1 MDKLTQIALGWL
13 EDCFPGW
20 GLDLD
25 YFYGHS
31 MPDDLTTDEVWDAIA
46 RHYEGGVA
54 QFIADG
60 QDEDDKEFDDS
71 DVDCFYN
78 DEEGGA

>member
-1 MDKLTQIALGWL
+1 MDDLTQIALGWL
-13 EDCFPGW
+13 EDCF
-20 GLDLD
+20 DD
-25 YFYGHS
+25 

-60 QDEDDKEFDDS
+60 AD
-71 DVDCFYN
+71 
-78 DEEGGA
+78 